1 MFFEATGAAGAVER
15 LKEAFSKLGG
25 ALKQVYD
32 ALAGLKPVWEL
43 IFNVLSALVGIV
55 IGAVGSVLSV
65 VADLVSGIV
74 TAIAF
79 IISKTSEFI
88 DWVLT
93 GIGNLVQGVIDFF
106 TNMNDTTVLT
116 THGM

>member
-32 ALAGLKPVWEL
+32 ALAGLKPVWEVL
-43 IFNVLSALVGIV
+43 FNVISAFAGIV
-55 IGAVGSVLSV
+55 IGAIGSVLSV

-79 IISKTSEFI
+79 IISKASEFI
-88 DWVLT
+88 D
-93 GIGNLVQGVIDFF
+93 
-106 TNMNDTTVLT
+106 
-116 THGM
+116 